1 MHQQNLL
8 RYCFF
13 CKCFIMTDIY
23 YKETKCLRENCLFYI
38 GAGIRYRKYRESSA
52 RALAWSLFKPKATS
66 YMIKCNNL
74 VRHCLLKI
82 YLFQPILC
90 CEPGC
95 WFPWWW
101 WWWRGW
107 GGPTCRAGNTGFSW
121 LFSSEAFLI
130 FTPRAG
136 AEFGSGNW
144 GSRSWIDIAR
154 LRNTA

>member
-1 MHQQNLL
+1 
-8 RYCFF
+8 
-13 CKCFIMTDIY
+13 MTDIY

-95 WFPWWW
+95 WFSSATQHCVERVHSIVWFCVILLHSLRTFFSFLVFGNSRNRSCLIFFYENSRLFCFSRNILWQ
-101 WWWRGW
+101 
-107 GGPTCRAGNTGFSW
+107 RAGV
-121 LFSSEAFLI
+121 LPLLHMI
-130 FTPRAG
+130 
-136 AEFGSGNW
+136 
-144 GSRSWIDIAR
+144 
-154 LRNTA
+154 L